1 MNVAQ
6 SCNILIGNYAYQNQL
21 RDEVLSLL
29 EKTNSIP
36 RDHSNVKAFHTDW
49 DWEPENNIIKNF
61 KSFILSELQKF
72 YRIAFKDGTS
82 YPIICKN
89 FWANVYSK
97 GDYAN
102 THNHIP
108 FHYSFAYFLKSEEH
122 YSPLVFTES
131 EKKVPPKEGR
141 FVVFPSHYKHHVPEH
156 KFNDTRIT
164 LSGNFYVQI

>member
-6 SCNILIGNYAYQNQL
+6 SCNILIGNYLYQNEL

-89 FWANVYSK
+89 FCANVYSK

>member
-6 SCNILIGNYAYQNQL
+6 SCNILIGNYLYQNEL

-141 FVVFPSHYKHHVPEH
+141 FVVFHSHYKHHVPEH

>member
-1 MNVAQ
+1 MNVEQ
-6 SCNILIGNYAYQNQL
+6 SCNILIGNYLYQNEL

-141 FVVFPSHYKHHVPEH
+141 FDVFPSHYKHHVPEH